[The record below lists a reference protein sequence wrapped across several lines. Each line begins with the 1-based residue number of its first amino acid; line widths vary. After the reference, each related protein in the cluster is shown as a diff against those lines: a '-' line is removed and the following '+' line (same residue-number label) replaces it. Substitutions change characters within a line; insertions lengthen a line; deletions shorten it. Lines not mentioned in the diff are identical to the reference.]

1 MTVRMT
7 ALRSVAPASDP
18 VLSAFD
24 PAPAAFDSAF
34 AAFDSAFAAIGAV
47 DSSLAA
53 IGTVDPVPTAIGA
66 AALIVGLAFLGYGA
80 SGTIDALRVLRTTAT
95 DPAGLDGAERR
106 IRVTGRAAAIDRE
119 TLPSPFGGDPC
130 LCLDY
135 DVSELRSQGKGQSW
149 VAIDGGEAGVPF
161 RVEDGGTGVRVDPA
175 AAAFSLDVDAKI
187 KLDAGE
193 EPPERVRGFIDAV
206 DEVDAAETG
215 YEVGPLTI
223 GDDPRRRYVQ
233 RTLRPGDEV
242 TVVGDSEAFPDA
254 PVGEVKSRIADGSP
268 FVVSDAGARRTALR
282 LVGASA
288 VPLVLGTVA
297 LAAAG
302 LALSPAVAALV

>member
-1 MTVRMT
+1 MR
-7 ALRSVAPASDP
+7 ALHVVAAASALVP
-18 VLSAFD
+18 IS
-24 PAPAAFDSAF
+24 
-34 AAFDSAFAAIGAV
+34 
-47 DSSLAA
+47 
-53 IGTVDPVPTAIGA
+53 TVDLVPTAISTVDPATTVAGA
-66 AALIVGLAFLGYGA
+66 GSLILGLAFLARGA
-80 SGTIDALRVLRTTAT
+80 SGTVDAVGTLRTTAT
-95 DPAGLDGAERR
+95 SPTGLDGAERR
-106 IRVTGRAAAIDRE
+106 IRVSGRAGDVDGE
-119 TLPSPFGGDPC
+119 TLPAPFGGEPC
-130 LCLDY
+130 VCVEY

-149 VAIDGGEAGVPF
+149 VTIDGGEAGVPF

-175 AAAFSLDVDAKI
+175 AATFSLDVDEKV

-206 DEVDAAETG
+206 DEVDDTETG

-254 PVGEVKSRIADGSP
+254 PVGEVKSRIAGGSP
-268 FVVSDAGARRTALR
+268 FVVSDASARRTALR

-288 VPLVLGTVA
+288 VSILFGAVA
-297 LAAAG
+297 LGVAA
-302 LALSPAVAALV
+302 LLLSPALATFV